1 MMLDVPNDLDS
12 QKVVK
17 NNNLINKYL
26 SGPRTTSAESE
37 KSFSYESKKLY
48 QNDDAGYVAL
58 LKQVIDEGRIDS
70 KNTFL
75 CRDIKSINN
84 YD

>member
-26 SGPRTTSAESE
+26 SGPRETSAESE
-37 KSFSYESKKLY
+37 KSFSEKAKKLY
-48 QNDDAGYVAL
+48 QNDVSGYVAL
-58 LKQVIDEGRIDS
+58 LKQVIDEGHIDS
-70 KNTFL
+70 KNTF
-75 CRDIKSINN
+75 
-84 YD
+84 